1 MNIQPTM
8 PGAAD
13 VATATSEKRAQPP
26 PAEGP
31 PSESPAKAAPAP
43 VEGQNE
49 AKEAAEKA
57 KAADQAVE
65 ALERLAGHA
74 AFRNTSLR
82 FHVDSE
88 TRRIVVEVV
97 DEETSEVI
105 RRVPAKEALDAIL
118 RQGAPIKGGQVDA
131 VG

>member
-13 VATATSEKRAQPP
+13 VATATSETRRQPP
-26 PAEGP
+26 AHPAPEEAAP
-31 PSESPAKAAPAP
+31 KAAA
-43 VEGQNE
+43 VAGE
-49 AKEAAEKA
+49 AED
-57 KAADQAVE
+57 KAAGPADRADDAERALE
-65 ALERLAGHA
+65 ALERLAGQV

-82 FHVDSE
+82 FHVDAE

-118 RQGAPIKGGQVDA
+118 RPGGDVKGGQVDA